1 MHHGRKSRVI
11 CAVVSL
17 KVQSTVDGFQSEVK
31 LTDSVECSPRAPE
44 SDNIWICVEL
54 YSCTN
59 LQIGLSRY
67 FELDTNI
74 Q

>member
-1 MHHGRKSRVI
+1 MQMCRLLFCFLNVAVNKSRTKMHHGRKSRVI

-44 SDNIWICVEL
+44 SDDI
-54 YSCTN
+54 
-59 LQIGLSRY
+59 
-67 FELDTNI
+67 
-74 Q
+74 